1 MSALTEQGFK
11 RPIFSEILDGQIQ
24 KAKELFGEDID
35 VSEQTP
41 LGKFI
46 RITVYDLARA
56 YEDLE
61 NTYYA
66 RFPNTARGTSLDRLC
81 VFAGITRNPP
91 TAATHQMTIYGE
103 AGGIVKAG
111 TLLGTTDGI
120 NFYVEEDTEILVA
133 VNPDHTEEHLAYAVV
148 RCTEYGTIGNVA
160 IGEISV
166 VVNPDT
172 IITGVKHTAQINIA
186 VDEETDTELRE
197 RFAATIAGT
206 GSATADAIK
215 AEVMRV
221 TNVRSC
227 TIVENDKDTADAN
240 GRPPHSFEAYVGADA
255 ELYQDIAKAIFSK
268 KPVGIQTHG
277 TITQTV
283 TAEDGTGHT
292 IKFSPLSILDIV
304 VTVTIQKNS
313 LFPSDGIEQIKKNLV
328 DYIATFGAGED
339 VNKSSLY
346 GYVHSVAGVV
356 VSDIVLSTETTG
368 STERISVSID
378 KVASLSTNNV
388 RVTVTEYAD

>member
-1 MSALTEQGFK
+1 MSALTDKGFK
-11 RPIFSEILDGQIQ
+11 RPIFSEILDAQIQ

-35 VSEQTP
+35 TDEKTP

-61 NTYYA
+61 NIYYA
-66 RFPNTARGTSLDRLC
+66 RFPNTARGTNLDRLC

-91 TAATHQMTIYGE
+91 TTATHTVKITGT
-103 AGGIVKAG
+103 AGQTVVAG
-111 TLLGTTDGI
+111 TLVGTQSGV
-120 NFYVEEDTEILVA
+120 NFYVEEDVVISETETVE
-133 VNPDHTEEHLAYAVV
+133 TTV

-160 IGEISV
+160 VGEICV
-166 VVNPDT
+166 VVNPDAVITT
-172 IITGVKHTAQINIA
+172 IEHIAQINIA
-186 VDEETDTELRE
+186 VDEETDTALRK
-197 RFAATIAGT
+197 RFADAIAGT

-215 AEVMRV
+215 AEVLRV
-221 TNVRSC
+221 SNVRFC
-227 TIVENDKDTADAN
+227 TIVENDNDTPDAS
-240 GRPPHSFEAYVGADA
+240 GRPPHSFETYVGADA
-255 ELYQDIAKAIFSK
+255 ELYQDIAKAIFRK
-268 KPVGIQTHG
+268 KPVGIQSHG

-292 IKFSPLSILDIV
+292 IKFSPIADLDII

-313 LFPSDGIEQIKKNLV
+313 YFPSDGVEQIKKNLV
-328 DYIATFGAGED
+328 DYIATFNSGED

-356 VSDIVLSTETTG
+356 VSNIVLKTATTAD
-368 STERISVSID
+368 TERISIPVD
-378 KVASLSTNNV
+378 RVANLLLNNV
-388 RVTVTEYAD
+388 TVKVTDYAD